1 MTGAREIREAIQRI
15 VGVPDA
21 SAFTA
26 EVVSVTDVDCTVKLA
41 DLEITGV
48 KLFSI
53 GAEGK
58 NTIKPAKGSMVT
70 VLDLSNGKLRDLCLV
85 KVDEPEFIKFDLG
98 GLVLE
103 LDAITGKVDISSAGI
118 SLKGLLEAMATIIEG
133 LKVGVL
139 SPNSISG
146 PVSPDTLLLVNKFKL
161 DLNTLLK

>member
-1 MTGAREIREAIQRI
+1 MSGSREIREAIQRI

-26 EVVSVTDVDCTVKLA
+26 EVVSVSDTDCTVTLSG
-41 DLEITGV
+41 LEISGV

-53 GAEGK
+53 GAQGK

-85 KVDEPEFIKFDLG
+85 KVDQPELIKFDLD
-98 GLVLE
+98 GLVME
-103 LDAITGKVDISSAGI
+103 LDAKTGKLDVSSSGV
-118 SLKGLLEAMATIIEG
+118 SLKSLFNSLAEIIQG

-139 SPNSISG
+139 APNAISG
-146 PVSPDTLLLVNKFKL
+146 PVSPDTILLVNKFKT
-161 DLNTLLK
+161 DFNTLLK

>member
-1 MTGAREIREAIQRI
+1 
-15 VGVPDA
+15 PDA

-85 KVDEPEFIKFDLG
+85 KVDEPEFIKFDLD

-103 LDAITGKVDISSAGI
+103 LDAMTGKADISSGRV
-118 SLKGLLEAMATIIEG
+118 SLKSLFESLATILTS
-133 LKVGVL
+133 LKVAVL
-139 SPNSISG
+139 APNAPSG
-146 PVSPDTLLLVNKFKL
+146 TITPDTLTLVNKFKT
-161 DLNTLLK
+161 DFKALLK